1 MPRVSDV
8 PPLRK
13 LDQIVAELLAPLLNA
28 RPAPGGWRLAG
39 WDVEQ
44 GVCVVLARGDEWL
57 LVEFEQ
63 RNDARDCYARTARFN
78 VCARYQFDPD
88 KPLGVSAH
96 RAVAQLIEMVRRREG
111 ALPVLARPAPERQSE
126 VREVRVERALVQQ
139 GPGHYYLN
147 PYVGCMIG
155 CEFCYVADRADL
167 SRELEGRAFL
177 PWGRY
182 VDVKV
187 NLPEVL
193 AREVATLPPGLVRMS
208 PIVTDPYQPLE
219 KKYRVTRRCLEAL
232 VGTGFTPGVLTR
244 AARIREDA
252 ELLGRFRRVLV
263 GLSIPTDDDA
273 VRKHF
278 EPGGDPIEERF
289 AALEACQRA
298 GCVTVAV
305 VQPVLPMDPERLA
318 ARLAP
323 LVHAVRIDRM
333 YDGHRVLHLYEAAG
347 RLDAATEAFYQQ
359 TAGALRAALEA
370 RGVRIDPLDD
380 MSTLMQ

>member
-1 MPRVSDV
+1 MSDE
-8 PPLRK
+8 PPLRR
-13 LDQIVAELLAPLLNA
+13 LDQIVGELLAPLLNA
-28 RPAPGGWRLAG
+28 RPAPGGFRLAG

-44 GVCVVLARGDEWL
+44 GVCVVLVRGDEWV
-57 LVEFEQ
+57 LVEFEN
-63 RNDARDCYARTARFN
+63 RDDTRDCYTRTSRFN
-78 VCARYQFDPD
+78 VCARHQFDPE
-88 KPLGVSAH
+88 KPLSALAH
-96 RAVAQLIEMVRRREG
+96 RAVGQLVEMVRRREG
-111 ALPVLARPAPERQSE
+111 ALPVIPRPAPTRGSE

-167 SRELEGRAFL
+167 SRELEGRAKL

-219 KKYRVTRRCLEAL
+219 KKYRITRRCLEAL
-232 VGTGFTPGVLTR
+232 VDTGFTPGVLTR
-244 AARIREDA
+244 AARIQEDA
-252 ELLGRFRRVLV
+252 ALLGRFRRVLV
-263 GLSIPTDDDA
+263 GLSIPTDDDE
-273 VRKHF
+273 VRQHF

-323 LVHAVRIDRM
+323 LVRAVRIDRM
-333 YDGHRVLHLYEAAG
+333 YDGDRVRHLYDAAG
-347 RLDAATEAFYQQ
+347 RLDAATEEFYQQ

-370 RGVRIDPLDD
+370 RGVCIDPLDD
-380 MSTLMQ
+380 LQTLMQ

>member
-1 MPRVSDV
+1 MSDD

-13 LDQIVAELLAPLLNA
+13 LDQIVGELLAPLLNA

-44 GVCVVLARGDEWL
+44 GVCVVLARGDEWV
-57 LVEFEQ
+57 LVEFES
-63 RNDARDCYARTARFN
+63 RDDTRDCYTRTSRFN
-78 VCARYQFDPD
+78 VCARHQFDPE
-88 KPLGVSAH
+88 KPLSASAH
-96 RAVAQLIEMVRRREG
+96 RAVGQLVDMVRRREG
-111 ALPVLARPAPERQSE
+111 ALPMVPRPAPTRGSE

-167 SRELEGRAFL
+167 SRELEGRAQL

-219 KKYRVTRRCLEAL
+219 KKYRITRRCLEAL

-244 AARIREDA
+244 AARIGEDA

-263 GLSIPTDDDA
+263 GLSIPTDDDE
-273 VRKHF
+273 VRRQF

-289 AALEACQRA
+289 AALDACQRA

-323 LVHAVRIDRM
+323 LVRAVRIDRM
-333 YDGHRVLHLYEAAG
+333 YDGHRVRHLYEAAG
-347 RLDAATEAFYQQ
+347 RLDAATEEFYQR

-380 MSTLMQ
+380 LHTLMQ

>member
-1 MPRVSDV
+1 VSDG

-13 LDQIVAELLAPLLNA
+13 LDQIVGELLAPLLHA
-28 RPAPGGWRLAG
+28 RPAPGGFRLEG

-44 GVCVVLARGDEWL
+44 GVCVVLARGDEWV
-57 LVEFEQ
+57 LVEFEN
-63 RNDARDCYARTARFN
+63 RDDTRDCYARTSRFN
-78 VCARYQFDPD
+78 VCARHQFDPD
-88 KPLGVSAH
+88 KPLSALAH
-96 RAVAQLIEMVRRREG
+96 RAIGQLVEMVRRREG
-111 ALPVLARPAPERQSE
+111 ALPVLPRPAPERGSE

-167 SRELEGRAFL
+167 SRELEGRARL

-232 VGTGFTPGVLTR
+232 VDTGFTPGVLTR
-244 AARIREDA
+244 AARIQEDA
-252 ELLGRFRRVLV
+252 PLLGRFRRALV
-263 GLSIPTDDDA
+263 GLSIPTDDDE
-273 VRKHF
+273 VRKQF

-289 AALEACQRA
+289 AALEACHRA

-305 VQPVLPMDPERLA
+305 VQPVLPMDPQRLA

-323 LVHAVRIDRM
+323 LVRAVRIDRM
-333 YDGHRVLHLYEAAG
+333 YDGHRVRHLYEAAG
-347 RLDAATEAFYQQ
+347 QLDAATEAFYQR

-380 MSTLMQ
+380 VRALMV

>member
-1 MPRVSDV
+1 MSPAAPPRE
-8 PPLRK
+8 
-13 LDQIVAELLAPLLNA
+13 LDRIVGELLAPLLRA
-28 RPAPGGWRLAG
+28 RPAPGGWRLVD

-44 GVCVVLARGDEWL
+44 GVCVVLARGDEWV
-57 LVEFEQ
+57 LVEFE
-63 RNDARDCYARTARFN
+63 RRDDARGCHARTRRFN
-78 VCARYQFDPD
+78 VCARHQFEPER
-88 KPLGVSAH
+88 PLSPSAH
-96 RAVAQLIEMVRRREG
+96 RAVAQLVELVRRREG
-111 ALPVLARPAPERQSE
+111 ALPVLQRPAPARGSE

-147 PYVGCMIG
+147 PYVGCTIG

-167 SRELEGRAFL
+167 SRELEGRAAL
-177 PWGRY
+177 PWGRH

-187 NLPEVL
+187 NLPELL
-193 AREVATLPPGLVRMS
+193 AREVAALPPGLVRIS

-219 KKYRVTRRCLEAL
+219 RRYRITRRCLEVL

-244 AARIREDA
+244 AARVQDDA
-252 ELLGRFRRVLV
+252 ALLGSFPRGLA

-273 VRKHF
+273 VRRHF
-278 EPGGDPIEERF
+278 EPGGDPIDARL

-298 GCVTVAV
+298 GCLTVAV

-323 LVHAVRIDRM
+323 WVRAVRIDRM
-333 YDGHRVLHLYEAAG
+333 YDGHRVRHLYAAAG
-347 RLDAATEAFYQQ
+347 RLDAMTEDFYQR

-380 MSTLMQ
+380 LGALLQ